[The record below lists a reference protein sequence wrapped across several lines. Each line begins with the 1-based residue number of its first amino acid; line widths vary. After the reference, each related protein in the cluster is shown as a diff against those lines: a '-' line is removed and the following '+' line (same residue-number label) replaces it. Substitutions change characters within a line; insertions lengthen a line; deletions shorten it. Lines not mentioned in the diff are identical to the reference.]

1 LQGYDLKMYSWQ
13 IEQWKKLM
21 GRKDNLPHAML
32 LRGRA
37 GIGKHDFAM
46 QLSRALLCQKSIN
59 NEACGTCPSCLW
71 FAEGTHPDFRL
82 ITPEN
87 DEEID
92 ETPKKKTTK
101 KSQISVS
108 QIRQLYDY
116 LSLSSHQVGAKRIIL
131 VSPAETLNQAS
142 ANALLKMLE
151 EPPANTIFILVTS
164 QSQRLLPTIISR
176 CQSIEMVLP
185 ARSVALEWL
194 KAQGLQNTESAL
206 DYAGG
211 APLLALQATV
221 ETNSSLVKQLVQ
233 GARLDAFASAPVF
246 LSLGMERALETL
258 QKWIFDLLYYKLTK
272 QFRYHSQQ
280 ASALQALCKSVN
292 LNLLISLQQTLVE
305 AKKTANHPL
314 SNEMQLEKILLQ
326 YTQIF
331 VK

>member
-1 LQGYDLKMYSWQ
+1 MYSWQ
-13 IEQWKKLM
+13 VEQWRSIM
-21 GRKDNLPHAML
+21 VRKSILPHAIL
-32 LRGRA
+32 LLGRT
-37 GIGKHDFAM
+37 GVGKHDFA
-46 QLSRALLCQKSIN
+46 LEVSRALLCQNTIN
-59 NEACGTCPSCLW
+59 NEACGICPSCLW

-82 ITPEN
+82 ITPES
-87 DEEID
+87 DDDID

-108 QIRQLYDY
+108 QIRQLFDY
-116 LSLSSHQVGAKRIIL
+116 LSLSNHQVGAKRIIL
-131 VSPAETLNQAS
+131 ISPAETLNQAS

-151 EPPANTIFILVTS
+151 EPPVNTIFILVTS
-164 QSQRLLPTIISR
+164 QSQRLLPTILSR
-176 CQSIEMVLP
+176 CQTIEMDLP

-194 KAQGLQNTESAL
+194 KVQGLKNAESAL

-211 APLLALQATV
+211 APLLAIQANV

-233 GARLDAFASAPVF
+233 GARLDAFASAPMF

-258 QKWIFDLLYYKLTK
+258 QKWVFDLLCCRLTK
-272 QFRYHSQQ
+272 HFHYHTQQ
-280 ASALQALCKSVN
+280 ASALQALSKSVN
-292 LNLLISLQQTLVE
+292 LSLLLSFQQTLVE